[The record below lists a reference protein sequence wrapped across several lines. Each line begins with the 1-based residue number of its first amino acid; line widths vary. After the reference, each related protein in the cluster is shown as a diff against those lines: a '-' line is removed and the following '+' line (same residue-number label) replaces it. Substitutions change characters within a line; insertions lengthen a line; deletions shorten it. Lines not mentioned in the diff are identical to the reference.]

1 MDNRLR
7 ETYKDINKLTDYIYY
22 RSYNY
27 YLVNKKIFEVLEF
40 LKKEFKGKKINQF
53 KKINSLLE
61 QFETEKIKISYY
73 KEENKRCSD
82 VGYLYIWSKK
92 TEHEQIY
99 FKENFE
105 ENYDNYKYLANK
117 KILSKEE
124 IYKDLEHKYKLL
136 EEIKKIEDDF
146 FNSNLNFYYDVFF
159 NLNYKG
165 SKVRML

>member
-7 ETYKDINKLTDYIYY
+7 ETYKDINKLTEFIFNKT
-22 RSYNY
+22 YNNH
-27 YLVNKKIFEVLEF
+27 LVNKKIFEVLEF
-40 LKKEFKGKKINQF
+40 LKTEFKGKKINQF

-61 QFETEKIKISYY
+61 QFKTEQIRISYW
-73 KEENKRCSD
+73 KEENKRYSD
-82 VGYLYIWSKK
+82 VGYLYVWSKGIEDK
-92 TEHEQIY
+92 KIY

-124 IYKDLEHKYKLL
+124 VYKDLEHKYKLL

-146 FNSNLNFYYDVFF
+146 FNSNLNFYYDDFY

-165 SKVRML
+165 KIKMS